1 MDYPLG
7 AELVLEGDVL
17 VVYTSVD
24 WVIEGIPCIGLS
36 SRFRLSVALSTT
48 ALWVRDR
55 PLHVP
60 VEAREDR

>member
-36 SRFRLSVALSTT
+36 LRFRLSVALSTT
-48 ALWVRDR
+48 AL
-55 PLHVP
+55 
-60 VEAREDR
+60 